1 MYAHTL
7 PPLPAGR
14 VVTRSAAGRVAPAR
28 PADERVDAREVAGA
42 DAPAGVDLSAPADA
56 PAVPLTEADALAAR
70 ASAGD
75 AAALTTLVARYHPRC
90 LRFARN
96 MGLGREDAEEAVQDA
111 FVRMAGALPR
121 FRPGAAF
128 EPWLFRILANRC
140 RSARVRA
147 RGWNAR
153 HADAAALD
161 GVPAPG
167 RDALA
172 AADAEH
178 RRRAVLAALDEL
190 PAEQREAF
198 LLRHVEDLDY
208 AAMARVTGAG
218 QSALKMRVKRACDA
232 LRARLGASGGV
243 VAGGGGGR

>member
-1 MYAHTL
+1 VTA
-7 PPLPAGR
+7 PPAG
-14 VVTRSAAGRVAPAR
+14 
-28 PADERVDAREVAGA
+28 
-42 DAPAGVDLSAPADA
+42 
-56 PAVPLTEADALAAR
+56 AR
-70 ASAGD
+70 AAASPVPDAATPTAAAADVSGREELHADVLAERASTGD
-75 AAALTTLVARYHPRC
+75 AVALTALVARYHPRC

-111 FVRMAGALPR
+111 FVRVAGALPR
-121 FRPGAAF
+121 FRAGAPF

-153 HADAAALD
+153 RADAAVLD
-161 GVPAPG
+161 GVAAPG

-178 RRRAVLAALDEL
+178 RRRAVLAALEAL

-232 LRARLGASGGV
+232 LRARLG
-243 VAGGGGGR
+243 VAGTAVDGGGR

>member
-1 MYAHTL
+1 MYAHVL
-7 PPLPAGR
+7 PSLPASH
-14 VVTRSAAGRVAPAR
+14 VVTRSAAGRVAPERR
-28 PADERVDAREVAGA
+28 PDESAAAGA
-42 DAPAGVDLSAPADA
+42 HAGEPVAAPVDTLAA
-56 PAVPLTEADALAAR
+56 PLTEADALAAR

-75 AAALTTLVARYHPRC
+75 AAALAALVARYHPRG

-121 FRPGAAF
+121 FRPGAPF

-140 RSARVRA
+140 RSARA
-147 RGWNAR
+147 RTRSWHAR
-153 HADAAALD
+153 RADAAVLE

-178 RRRAVLAALDEL
+178 RRRAVLAALDAL

-232 LRARLGASGGV
+232 LRARLGDAGGV
-243 VAGGGGGR
+243 RVGGAGGDR